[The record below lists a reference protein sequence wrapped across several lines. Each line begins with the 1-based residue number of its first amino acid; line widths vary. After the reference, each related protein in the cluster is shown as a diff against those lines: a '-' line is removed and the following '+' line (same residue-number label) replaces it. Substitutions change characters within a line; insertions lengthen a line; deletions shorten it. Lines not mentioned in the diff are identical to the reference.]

1 MRGVWLR
8 VALAAGADLASL
20 VVCSGVIHCANGWIY
35 ERDKET
41 NEDAAMGRWMC
52 PEGKAIEAGR
62 S

>member
-1 MRGVWLR
+1 M
-8 VALAAGADLASL
+8 ALTESIRDVDRKVPADS
-20 VVCSGVIHCANGWIY
+20 CIHCANGWIY